1 LVCGK
6 AEDRWLSE
14 DNQRDDNAATRQH
27 MTLGSVWID
36 SPSGEPEGQAE
47 RKRASQKNQLESPVI
62 YERWYKPLT
71 GFLQRSVLEQRH
83 DSLLYMEAVLGLL
96 KDGIRMGFK
105 HLSRDLLAP
114 VGGQA
119 VQDVR
124 LG

>member
-1 LVCGK
+1 MCGK

-14 DNQRDDNAATRQH
+14 DNQRDDNAATRQ
-27 MTLGSVWID
+27 
-36 SPSGEPEGQAE
+36 
-47 RKRASQKNQLESPVI
+47 KNQPESPVI

-96 KDGIRMGFK
+96 EDGIRMGFK